1 MLQLRVHGQPA
12 TVAAIVEGLD
22 ALSGVRHLSVV
33 ETGRDSAQA
42 VTADLDAEVADT
54 VLALLERLDVPND
67 DIVLLR
73 LDRIGPVSS
82 LTEPPPALIWADL
95 VGQARIQ
102 ARAPARYFVFM

>member
-1 MLQLRVHGQPA
+1 M
-12 TVAAIVEGLD
+12 
-22 ALSGVRHLSVV
+22 
-33 ETGRDSAQA
+33 
-42 VTADLDAEVADT
+42 TADVDAEVADT
-54 VLALLERLDVPND
+54 VLALLERLDVPDD

-102 ARAPARYFVFM
+102 ARAPARYFVFMAAAGVIAAFGVIDLSPRC